1 MKLVYIK
8 EILHSNKKNLDY
20 YVVRIALSENG
31 VIIAKSS
38 PILWLTKEQFDKYQN
53 I

>member
-8 EILHSNKKNLDY
+8 EILHSNKKNQDY

-38 PILWLTKEQFDKYQN
+38 PVLWLTKEQFDKYQN

>member
-8 EILHSNKKNLDY
+8 EILHSKKNNLDY
-20 YVVRIALSENG
+20 YIVRIALSENG
-31 VIIAKSS
+31 VIIAKSN